1 MTSTNPE
8 MVEYGFAIS
17 PGTENF
23 MTIRADVLHS
33 NENIDKISY
42 EKRGCYVDGEK
53 DLRFYRNYAYLN
65 CFMECSSNHTFDV
78 SYSFVLF
85 ATHFRFM
92 FKRPYFHYVSTFLS
106 IFDII
111 I

>member
-1 MTSTNPE
+1 MPSTNPE

-42 EKRGCYVDGEK
+42 EKRGCYMDGEK

-78 SYSFVLF
+78 SYLFVSLYYIIID
-85 ATHFRFM
+85 
-92 FKRPYFHYVSTFLS
+92 YFHVYVNSAKLSLSTY
-106 IFDII
+106 
-111 I
+111 